1 MISHTDPTG
10 PNVLTQEEAANRAAV
25 IHGVEYDLALSLRAG
40 APGYEGD
47 VTIRF
52 EHRDPA
58 AGVFL
63 DCTGEEIVRLDVNDA
78 DALDAEGVGWSRNR
92 LELPGALLRE
102 ANIVRVVYRN
112 AYDHSGV
119 GLHQF
124 RDPEDG
130 AGVPLHPVRA
140 LRSAPHA
147 ALLRPARHQGALPAA
162 CRGAQRVGGGVE
174 RARDGRRA
182 RARRRRRAAAHAARV
197 RPDATLQA
205 PTCWR

>member
-1 MISHTDPTG
+1 MISHDDATG
-10 PNVLTQEEAANRAAV
+10 PNVLTQEEAARRAAV

-40 APGYEGD
+40 APHYEGD

-78 DALDAEGVGWSRNR
+78 DALDAEGVRWSRNR

-130 AGVPLHPVRA
+130 AEYLYTQFEPYEAHRMLPCFDQPDIKARYRLRVAAPSDWAVVSNAPETGAAPAPPLR
-140 LRSAPHA
+140 
-147 ALLRPARHQGALPAA
+147 
-162 CRGAQRVGGGVE
+162 
-174 RARDGRRA
+174 
-182 RARRRRRAAAHAARV
+182 
-197 RPDATLQA
+197 
-205 PTCWR
+205 